1 MNKRTKMVSFSW
13 MAAAC
18 LGAAALSGCA
28 SVTSNSAGERGAVT
42 TAYNR
47 SSADFIGYRTTADHR
62 RRVGQNQSFYFDFDR
77 FDVASFDAA
86 DIDVQAEHLKKNP
99 ELKVRLEGNTD
110 VRGSREYNVALG
122 WKRANAVANRLRI
135 KGVNSN
141 QIAIVSFG
149 KEKPV
154 ALGTDEE
161 SHGRNRRVDLVFE

>member
-1 MNKRTKMVSFSW
+1 MIKNNLWLSV
-13 MAAAC
+13 
-18 LGAAALSGCA
+18 AALGTLMLGLGGCA
-28 SVTSNSAGERGAVT
+28 GTASRNHSSQNTITA
-42 TAYNR
+42 AYNR
-47 SSADFIGYRTTADHR
+47 DSADFIGYRTTADYR
-62 RRVGQNQSFYFDFDR
+62 QKAGQNQSFYFDFDR
-77 FDVASFDAA
+77 FDVASFDAE
-86 DIDVQAEHLKKNP
+86 DIDLQAEHLKKNP
-99 ELKVRLEGNTD
+99 ALKVRLEGNTD

-154 ALGTDEE
+154 ALGNDEE